1 MTKSVEE
8 QLAETE
14 AAIAAVESRG
24 QRFTIKD
31 REIWRADLGDL
42 DKRAERLERK
52 AARQKRGGI
61 RVQRIVPL

>member
-1 MTKSVEE
+1 MANSVEE
-8 QLAETE
+8 QLSRVQDALD
-14 AAIAAVESRG
+14 AVETRG

-31 REIWRADLGDL
+31 RELWRADLAAL

-52 AARQKRGGI
+52 AARAARGGV